1 MSAFLRRAYDDHR
14 GHGRQRK
21 SKLTCHF
28 NIARTCCQIGIGADG
43 CAFCERSREF
53 SVMMQRR
60 SAACTYYT
68 RLESAHGHLPNV
80 YVSLLTSRTRFVIV
94 FFFFLFII
102 VNIGHCL
109 VLRLAHCI

>member
-43 CAFCERSREF
+43 CAFCERPGNF
-53 SVMMQRR
+53 
-60 SAACTYYT
+60 
-68 RLESAHGHLPNV
+68 
-80 YVSLLTSRTRFVIV
+80 LL
-94 FFFFLFII
+94 
-102 VNIGHCL
+102 
-109 VLRLAHCI
+109 